1 MRLDANMRPKLQNND
16 TNSGIKNRRLL
27 GCEDKGN
34 KTYGQEYIKKI
45 KQHRIRKR

>member
-1 MRLDANMRPKLQNND
+1 MRPQLQNND

-34 KTYGQEYIKKI
+34 TNFLSRVYKKI